1 MAEKEIYR
9 LEINVGIDGD
19 EKTKKRLS
27 AMDKYTER
35 SEKRMRMLDKMEASP
50 AVKLEDKLSG
60 PLKKIE
66 GRVGSFAKTAIK
78 RFTAVAAA
86 GAVLAGGFGLGS
98 TMRTFMDYEQGLAN
112 VRAVTQASA
121 EEMKILSDEARRLG
135 RETVWSAVQ
144 VTEAE
149 QLLAQ
154 AGFSVQETVGAL
166 PGLLDLASAG
176 GLDLAAAT
184 DIAAG
189 TLRAFGLEATQAGQV
204 ADILAVASNAT
215 NSDVMGLG
223 EAMKYVG
230 PAAKA
235 MGVDLEQTTAALG
248 MLHDA
253 NIRGSQAGTTLR
265 AALTRLAKPTKQ
277 SSDLMRQLG
286 FNAFDSS
293 GRMLPMY
300 EVIENLQRS
309 TAGLTEQQRANAM
322 ATIFG
327 QEAMSGMLALMEQG
341 PDRMKELTQ
350 SLYDSEGAAKL
361 MADTRLDSLAGQM
374 ELLKS
379 ATDELKLSLGERLAP
394 YTRSFVEWTTS
405 NIPLITDKVTD
416 LVDRVQSFATK
427 AYPAVKEF
435 ITGFK
440 EMIPTLMN
448 IAPLIVGV
456 GSAIATIKIGNQI
469 QKGIKYFTELK
480 TLFSA
485 TAVSSGGVG
494 KAIAVLMGPV
504 GQVALAVGLLVT
516 GFTLAYKNSETFRNK
531 VHELKDSFVA
541 FTSNLA
547 GKAIPVIKGIG
558 TAFIEFAKPII
569 DTALP
574 VIKNIAG
581 ALMGFA
587 SAAIPFVISGI
598 DLLMGIFT
606 ALWVN
611 ILQPIAAYIGEVFS
625 NTIQTAFTVIGSIIT
640 TVIETITG
648 VLSGLSLIL
657 SGISDFIVGV
667 FTGNWGQA
675 WEGIKS
681 ITEGT
686 IEVVKSIFT
695 GLIDFVKEIPGH
707 MLQIGKNIMEGLAD
721 GIKTA
726 ISLPVNAIKN
736 VGKSIADGVKGVLKI
751 KSPSRVMME
760 YGEFTTEGLAMGM
773 EDKIPKLEAVVGTTY
788 NVIAHEQNR
797 ADKLSGRGS
806 TTIERVIERIK
817 EIRPFNPGY
826 DPGDPDPKPGPRV
839 AMAGAGGGTVIYQ
852 FEIGRPEFD
861 FSGLGSGVEPEEV
874 EEMVDEGLDKFGQEL
889 LDKLRNIK

>member
-9 LEINVGIDGD
+9 LEVNVGITGD

-27 AMDKYTER
+27 AMDKYTEK
-35 SEKRMRMLDKMEASP
+35 SEKRMRMLDKIEASP

-66 GRVGSFAKTAIK
+66 GRLGSFTKRAVK
-78 RFTAVAAA
+78 RFTAIAAA
-86 GAVLAGGFGLGS
+86 GAILVGGFGLGS
-98 TMRTFMDYEQGLAN
+98 TMQTFMDYEQGLAN
-112 VRAVTQASA
+112 VRAVTNATA

-135 RETVWSAVQ
+135 RDTVWSAVQ

-166 PGLLDLASAG
+166 PGLLSLASAG

-184 DIAAG
+184 DVAAG
-189 TLRAFGLEATQAGQV
+189 TLRSFGLEATQAGHV
-204 ADILAVASNAT
+204 ANVLAVAANAT
-215 NSDVMGLG
+215 NSDVSGLG

-230 PAAKA
+230 PAANA

-253 NIRGSQAGTTLR
+253 SITGSQAGTTLR

-286 FNAFDSS
+286 FNAFDSAGS
-293 GRMLPMY
+293 MLPLH
-300 EVIENLQRS
+300 EVIGGLQKS
-309 TAGLTEQQRANAM
+309 TAGLTQQQRANAM

-341 PDRMKELTQ
+341 PDRMKSLTQ
-350 SLYDSEGAAKL
+350 SLYDSEGAAQK
-361 MADTRLDSLAGQM
+361 MADIRLDSMAGQM

-394 YTRSFVEWTTS
+394 YTRSFVEWTTA
-405 NIPLITDKVTD
+405 NIPLITDKVMD
-416 LVDRVQSFATK
+416 LVDKVQSFATK
-427 AYPAVKEF
+427 AYPAVKGF
-435 ITGFK
+435 ISGFK
-440 EMIPTLMN
+440 EMIPTITN
-448 IAPLIVGV
+448 IAPLILGI
-456 GSAIATIKIGNQI
+456 GSAMATIKIGNQI
-469 QKGIKYFTELK
+469 RKGIEYFSELK

-485 TAVSSGGVG
+485 TAVSTGGVG

-504 GQVALAVGLLVT
+504 GQAALVVGLLVA
-516 GFTLAYKNSETFRNK
+516 GFALAYKNSETFRNK
-531 VHELKDSFVA
+531 VNELKNSFIE
-541 FTSNLA
+541 FTSNMTA
-547 GKAIPVIKGIG
+547 KAIPIIKGIG

-574 VIKNIAG
+574 VIKNIAA
-581 ALMGFA
+581 ALMEFA

-598 DLLMGIFT
+598 DLLIGVFQ

-611 ILQPIAAYIGEVFS
+611 ILQPIAAYIGDVFS
-625 NTIQTAFTVIGSIIT
+625 NTIQTAFTVIGSIVT
-640 TVIETITG
+640 NVIETISG
-648 VLSGLSLIL
+648 VLSGFSLIL

-667 FTGNWGQA
+667 FTGNWEQA
-675 WEGIKS
+675 WEGIKG

-686 IEVVKSIFT
+686 IEVIKSVFT
-695 GLIDFVKEIPGH
+695 GFIDFVKEIPGH
-707 MLQIGKNIMEGLAD
+707 MLDIGKNIMEGLAN

-736 VGKSIADGVKGVLKI
+736 VSKSIIGGVKGALQI

-760 YGEFTTEGLAMGM
+760 YGGFTTEGLAKGM
-773 EDKIPKLEAVVGTTY
+773 EERIPKLEAVVGTTY
-788 NVIAHEQNR
+788 KVIAGEESN
-797 ADKLSGRGS
+797 ADRVSGRGS
-806 TTIERVIERIK
+806 TIVERAVERIR
-817 EIRPFNPGY
+817 EIKPFAPKY
-826 DPGDPDPKPGPRV
+826 DPDDPKPQPRPRV
-839 AMAGAGGGTVIYQ
+839 AIAGGGGTAIYE
-852 FEIGRPEFD
+852 FNIGRPEFD
-861 FSGLGSGVEPEEV
+861 FSGLGSGVNQEEV
-874 EEMVDEGLDKFGQEL
+874 EEIVDEGLAEAGRKMLEA
-889 LDKLRNIK
+889 LRDLK